1 MDFQIS
7 RSETV
12 AGKSVFS
19 RKIGSGTLLTK
30 NSGENEKHAH
40 SLK

>member
-12 AGKSVFS
+12 AEKNVFS
-19 RKIGSGTLLTK
+19 QKIGSGTLYTK